1 MTTVLIDNYDS
12 FTWNV
17 YQSLESLGARVVVRR
32 NDEVSLA
39 DLQALAPVNLVV
51 SPGPG
56 HPART
61 AGVSAD
67 AVRHFAGKV
76 PVLGVCLG
84 EQCIF
89 ELYGGKVAG
98 AGEIM
103 HGKTS
108 RVCHDGRGIYRGV
121 PQGFLAT
128 RYHSLAA
135 APATVPPA
143 LEVTSWTESGVIQ
156 GVRHRELTV
165 AGVQFHPES
174 IMTECGLAIF
184 ANFLRLRGGRWDENP
199 GFGLGGSAAEEEE
212 DGAPVPPPPLFPPP
226 KDVPVHGKLRDA
238 AAAGDLGR
246 PESLTPAAAPDRAS
260 GSILHRIQARRVE
273 HVAEAKKRPGSTPE
287 DLRKLLALG
296 VAPPAIDFYS
306 RLLRG
311 SAPGRPAVIAE
322 VKRAS
327 PSKGAIDLDAN
338 AADLALAYG
347 RAGAAAVSVL
357 TEPEWFR
364 GTLDDLRAA
373 RAALSTLADRPALL
387 RKDFVSDE
395 YQILESR
402 LAGADSVLLI
412 VAALAD
418 EQLGRLISASRSL
431 GMEPLVEVNCAEE
444 MSRAAAAGARVVG
457 VNNRNLHTFDVDME
471 TTSRLAS
478 LVPEGCV
485 LAALSGIQDRGDVE
499 RYCRQGDA
507 VSAVLVGEA
516 LMRSVDKAAFV
527 ASLRGFPAP
536 ASSPERTGRG
546 GPGRAAPLVKICG
559 VRTVEAALA
568 AAEAGADFIGM
579 IFAESKRKV
588 SEAAAAEIV
597 AAVRPM

>member
-32 NDEVSLA
+32 NDEALLA
-39 DLQALAPVNLVV
+39 DLQALAPVNLAV

-61 AGVSAD
+61 TGVSAD

-143 LEVTSWTESGVIQ
+143 LEVTSWTKSGVIQ
-156 GVRHRELTV
+156 GVRHRHLTV
-165 AGVQFHPES
+165 AGVQVHPES
-174 IMTECGLAIF
+174 IIIGCGLPIF

-212 DGAPVPPPPLFPPP
+212 DGAPVPPPPLFPLP
-226 KDVPVHGKLRDA
+226 KDVPTGKLDA
-238 AAAGDLGR
+238 GRGAGSGERQHPAPDTGEKGRARGGGKEAAGLD
-246 PESLTPAAAPDRAS
+246 
-260 GSILHRIQARRVE
+260 
-273 HVAEAKKRPGSTPE
+273 PE

-296 VAPPAIDFYS
+296 VAPPANGFFS

-311 SAPGRPAVIAE
+311 SSPGRPAVMAQ
-322 VKRAS
+322 AT
-327 PSKGAIDLDAN
+327 PGGNGLFFQGA
-338 AADLALAYG
+338 
-347 RAGAAAVSVL
+347 
-357 TEPEWFR
+357 
-364 GTLDDLRAA
+364 
-373 RAALSTLADRPALL
+373 L
-387 RKDFVSDE
+387 RKNTRSPTVFW
-395 YQILESR
+395 
-402 LAGADSVLLI
+402 VLWW
-412 VAALAD
+412 
-418 EQLGRLISASRSL
+418 Q
-431 GMEPLVEVNCAEE
+431 
-444 MSRAAAAGARVVG
+444 
-457 VNNRNLHTFDVDME
+457 
-471 TTSRLAS
+471 
-478 LVPEGCV
+478 
-485 LAALSGIQDRGDVE
+485 
-499 RYCRQGDA
+499 
-507 VSAVLVGEA
+507 
-516 LMRSVDKAAFV
+516 
-527 ASLRGFPAP
+527 
-536 ASSPERTGRG
+536 
-546 GPGRAAPLVKICG
+546 
-559 VRTVEAALA
+559 
-568 AAEAGADFIGM
+568 
-579 IFAESKRKV
+579 
-588 SEAAAAEIV
+588 
-597 AAVRPM
+597 